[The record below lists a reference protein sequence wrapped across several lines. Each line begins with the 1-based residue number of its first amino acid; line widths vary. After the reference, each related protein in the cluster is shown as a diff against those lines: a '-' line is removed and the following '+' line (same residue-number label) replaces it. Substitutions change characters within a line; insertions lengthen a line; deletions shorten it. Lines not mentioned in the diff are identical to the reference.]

1 MAKANVDPAEL
12 RRFARDL
19 KRFNSELQTLIG
31 GLGAR
36 MSSLE
41 KSWRDQ
47 EQHRFAE
54 EFEVTIKTLQRFLK
68 TSDEHAVFL
77 NRKAEHIEEYLRQH

>member
-1 MAKANVDPAEL
+1 MAKANVDPAEM

-19 KRFNSELQTLIG
+19 KRFNTELQTLVG
-31 GLGAR
+31 SLHAR
-36 MSSLE
+36 MSNLE

-47 EQHRFAE
+47 EQRRFAE
-54 EFEVTIKTLQRFLK
+54 EFEQTMKTLQRFLK
-68 TSDEHAVFL
+68 TSDEHATFL